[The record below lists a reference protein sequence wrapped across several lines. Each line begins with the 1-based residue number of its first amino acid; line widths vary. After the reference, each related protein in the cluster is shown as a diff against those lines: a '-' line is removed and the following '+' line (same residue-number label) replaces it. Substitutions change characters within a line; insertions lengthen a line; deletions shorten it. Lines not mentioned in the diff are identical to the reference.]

1 MIALALGAWIRLT
14 IAVAHGDAASEIS
27 SSATATRALDDTVTV
42 HASKAAAGGGKSTK
56 STVKKATTAKHSSAR
71 KTSHQA
77 PAPSSPPSGPQQI
90 AQSRLSSYGWNGGQW
105 IYLDQL
111 WQRESGWNSTATN
124 PTSGAYGIAQ
134 ALPATQMNSVSSNWK
149 TDASTQIK
157 WGMNYI
163 KDRYGNPQAAWAHEE
178 SNGWY

>member
-1 MIALALGAWIRLT
+1 MRLT
-14 IAVAHGDAASEIS
+14 IAVAST
-27 SSATATRALDDTVTV
+27 SSAMGTSAPAKADTVTS
-42 HASKAAAGGGKSTK
+42 HASKSSVTVKVTKDAKHAMRSSGKSTK
-56 STVKKATTAKHSSAR
+56 PSSRKAPA
-71 KTSHQA
+71 
-77 PAPSSPPSGPQQI
+77 APSSPQQI
-90 AQSRLSSYGWNGGQW
+90 AQSQLSSYGWNGGQW
-105 IYLDQL
+105 TYLEQL
-111 WQRESGWNSTATN
+111 WQRESGWNPAATN

-163 KDRYGNPQAAWAHEE
+163 KDRYGNPQAAWGHEE